1 MSSGG
6 LWATAGHRDM
16 VVCGLRW
23 SVGSGRQEAPSSSQ
37 AAGKQGA
44 GRWAAPTIKIRLA
57 ASTPNILIV
66 YSIVKENTKK
76 VSSVIL
82 ADNLLGV
89 NKCFRGRSL
98 RREAKG
104 RFQVVCGQIVP
115 QVKANGFKAG
125 VFGQMREAGL
135 MWYLGTWLSRW
146 WQVVSKQKPKEKGQG
161 KASGCIRADG
171 RSSKWWQAV
180 SRQSIGA
187 EEREGGFRL
196 YPGRWSS
203 RGWRMVAS
211 GLEAE
216 TLGGESGEGL
226 HMVSGQMAF
235 QVVASSLEAEALRE
249 SQGKVSSD
257 I

>member
-1 MSSGG
+1 M
-6 LWATAGHRDM
+6 
-16 VVCGLRW
+16 
-23 SVGSGRQEAPSSSQ
+23 
-37 AAGKQGA
+37 
-44 GRWAAPTIKIRLA
+44 
-57 ASTPNILIV
+57 
-66 YSIVKENTKK
+66 
-76 VSSVIL
+76 
-82 ADNLLGV
+82 
-89 NKCFRGRSL
+89 
-98 RREAKG
+98 
-104 RFQVVCGQIVP
+104 
-115 QVKANGFKAG
+115 
-125 VFGQMREAGL
+125 
-135 MWYLGTWLSRW
+135 
-146 WQVVSKQKPKEKGQG
+146 VSKQKPKEKGQG

-180 SRQSIGA
+180 SRQKHWGGG
-187 EEREGGFRL
+187 EREEGFGL
-196 YPGRWSS
+196 YPGRWAS